1 MVRAFCF
8 LVVALVALG
17 SSADAAGLRCYRAPT
32 VSRSG
37 ATRSSAAPRFPNTTT
52 RTITTGKLHYI
63 NPAAPKSR

>member
-1 MVRAFCF
+1 MVRTFCF
-8 LVVALVALG
+8 AVVALVALG

-37 ATRSSAAPRFPNTTT
+37 ATRTVAPRFPNTTT
-52 RTITTGKLHYI
+52 RTITQGKLHYI